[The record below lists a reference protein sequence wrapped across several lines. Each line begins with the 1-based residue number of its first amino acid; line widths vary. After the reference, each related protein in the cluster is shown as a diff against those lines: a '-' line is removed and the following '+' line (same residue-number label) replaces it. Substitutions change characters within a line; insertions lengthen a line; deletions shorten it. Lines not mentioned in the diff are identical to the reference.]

1 MSDRSAVTTFLFTDI
16 EGSTRLWEQEPSRMP
31 VALARHDALARAAV
45 ERHRGSVVKMI
56 GDGMHAAF
64 ADPLDAVLAT
74 VELQLA
80 LADPGATAGLPLAIR
95 AGMHAGIVER
105 RDHDYF
111 GTAVNRAARIMGAAH
126 GGQVLLSQTVAHLVA
141 PRLPEEVRLRDLGA
155 VHLRDLAG
163 AEHVFQLL
171 HPALRAEFPALRSL
185 ATTPSNLPQQV
196 TNFVGRSREL
206 AEVRAL
212 LGSVRL
218 LTLTGMGGLGKTR
231 LALKVAAEMQDE
243 FPDGVWLAEFAALAD
258 GERVPQAV
266 ASVLG
271 VREEAGQPVGDAL
284 QRFLT
289 DRSLLLILDNCEH
302 LVEAC
307 ADLAAALLQG
317 CPGLRVLA
325 TSREALHIHGETTY
339 PVPVLS
345 MPDEGAAASPEGIA
359 GCEAV
364 RLFVDRAVA
373 AQPLFRLT
381 AGNAA
386 AVGAICR
393 RLDGIPLA
401 LELAAARLRALPVEG
416 IAARLDDRFRLL
428 VGGDRTALPRQKTLR
443 ALIDWSHDLL
453 TEAERVAFRRL
464 AVFAGG
470 FTLEAAEAVLAGGAI
485 ADGDVLDLLAQLI
498 EKSLVAV
505 DADSGRYGQLETVR
519 QYAAERL
526 QTAGEVAAVRARH
539 RVHFVALAER
549 ARPELLG
556 PHQAEWLARL
566 DLDRENLLGAHA
578 SCADDPQAGVAG
590 LQLVTALK
598 HYFYRRGLLE
608 LAQRVMAEALAHPGA
623 QARDAERSRALFS
636 LGQICL
642 FAGRYPEA
650 RRHLE
655 ACLAIA
661 RENGDARRIASVLQ
675 PLGAVL
681 SGQGDLAAARRCH
694 DEAIALAQGFGDKR
708 EIAAALNNRAQLHRL
723 EGELAAAQPLAEQ
736 VLELVTGLGDREGV
750 AIALLNLAMLELAR
764 GALAAATPLLAQALA
779 IANETGSRPASQC
792 VVDVA
797 AALATLRGEF
807 PLAARLQAA
816 AEAQAQASG
825 VQRDAADEAFLGP
838 LVARAR
844 DAMAAAPYA
853 AAAAAGRELHLDA
866 ALAEVRAWLAA
877 STPAPTA
884 GPG

>member
-1 MSDRSAVTTFLFTDI
+1 VTDRSAVTTFLFTDI

-64 ADPLDAVLAT
+64 ADPLDALLAT
-74 VELQLA
+74 LDLQLA
-80 LADPGATAGLPLAIR
+80 LADPATTAGLPLSVR
-95 AGMHAGIVER
+95 AGLHAGVVER
-105 RDHDYF
+105 RDDDYF
-111 GTAVNRAARIMGAAH
+111 GTPVNRAARVMGAAH
-126 GGQVLLSQTVAHLVA
+126 GGQMLLSQTVAHLVS
-141 PRLPEEVRLRDLGA
+141 PRLPADVNLRDLGA
-155 VHLRDLAG
+155 VRLRGLAG

-185 ATTPSNLPQQV
+185 AATPGNLPQQV
-196 TNFVGRSREL
+196 TTFVGRSREI
-206 AEVRAL
+206 AEVRSL
-212 LGSVRL
+212 LGSARL
-218 LTLTGMGGLGKTR
+218 LTLIGMGGLGKTR
-231 LALKVAAEMQDE
+231 LALQVASQVQDG
-243 FPDGVWLAEFAALAD
+243 FADGVWLVELAALAD
-258 GERVPQAV
+258 ADHVAQAV

-271 VREEAGQPVGDAL
+271 VTEEAGQPVRETL
-284 QRFLT
+284 LRFVQ

-302 LVEAC
+302 LVGAC
-307 ADLAAALLQG
+307 ADLAVRLLQAG
-317 CPGLRVLA
+317 PGMRVLA
-325 TSREALHIHGETTY
+325 TSREGFRVRGETTY
-339 PVPVLS
+339 PVPALS
-345 MPDEGAAASPEGIA
+345 MPDEGAGASPEALA

-381 AGNAA
+381 AENAS
-386 AVGAICR
+386 AVSAICR

-428 VGGDRTALPRQKTLR
+428 VGGDRTALPRQQTLR

-453 TEAERVAFRRL
+453 DDAERVAFRRL
-464 AVFAGG
+464 CVFASG
-470 FTLEAAEAVLAGGAI
+470 FTLEAAEAVVPGSGI
-485 ADGDVLDLLAQLI
+485 ADGEVLDLVTRLV

-505 DADSGRYGQLETVR
+505 DGDSGRYRQLETVR
-519 QYAAERL
+519 EYAAERL
-526 QTAGEVAAVRARH
+526 AAAGDGPAARERH
-539 RVHFVALAER
+539 CAHYVALAER

-556 PHQAEWLARL
+556 PHQAAWLARL
-566 DLDRENLLGAHA
+566 DLDRENLLGALA
-578 SCADDPQAGVAG
+578 FCAGDARGGVAG

-623 QARDAERSRALFS
+623 QRRDAERSRALFS

-650 RRHLE
+650 RSHLE

-661 RENGDARRIASVLQ
+661 RETGDARRIASVLQ

-723 EGELAAAQPLAEQ
+723 EGELGAAQPLFER
-736 VLELVTGLGDREGV
+736 VLGLVTEEGDREGV
-750 AIALLNLAMLELAR
+750 AIALLNLAMIELAR
-764 GALAAATPLLAQALA
+764 GATVVAAPLLAQALA
-779 IANETGSRPASQC
+779 VAVETGSRPASQC
-792 VVDVA
+792 IVDVA
-797 AALATLRGEF
+797 AGLATLRGD
-807 PLAARLQAA
+807 LACAARFHAA
-816 AEAQAQASG
+816 AEAHAGQTG
-825 VQRDAADEAFLGP
+825 VQRDAADEAFLAP
-838 LVARAR
+838 LVAQARAGLPPSEYE
-844 DAMAAAPYA
+844 AATAS
-853 AAAAAGRELHLDA
+853 GRELRLDA

-877 STPAPTA
+877 DASRSSSADR
-884 GPG
+884 